1 LEELLGEA
9 EIALGDASTAAA
21 RGKELIKVG
30 LALECPIISARGER
44 LVGRAEPSRRHLDV
58 AVSEFT
64 RLGMPYE
71 AARAR
76 LMLAEVVRALEPQVS
91 EAEARTA
98 LSAFEILGAERDA
111 DAATALLR
119 ELGVKAA
126 RAGPKNLGTLTKR
139 ETKVLELLG
148 QGLSNPEIAQRLYVS
163 RKTVEHHVA
172 HILSKLGLRNRT
184 EAAAAIALV
193 GSVEDVSVVA
203 HVQHTNEMSG
213 VSDERDTS

>member
-9 EIALGDASTAAA
+9 EIAQDDTSTAAA
-21 RGKELIKVG
+21 RGRELIKVG
-30 LALECPIISARGER
+30 LALDCPITSARGER
-44 LVGRAEPSRRHLDV
+44 LLGRAAHLDV

-76 LMLAEVVRALEPQVS
+76 LMLAEVVRALEPEIT

-98 LSAFEILGAERDA
+98 LSAFEILGAA
-111 DAATALLR
+111 DAAAALLR

-126 RAGPKNLGTLTKR
+126 RVCPKNLGTLIKR
-139 ETKVLELLG
+139 ETEVLELVG

-163 RKTVEHHVA
+163 RKKTVEHHVA

-184 EAAAAIALV
+184 EAAAAAALV
-193 GSVEDVSVVA
+193 GSSARGHRANDSRVGRKVCL
-203 HVQHTNEMSG
+203 
-213 VSDERDTS
+213 RRR

>member
-1 LEELLGEA
+1 LRC
-9 EIALGDASTAAA
+9 S
-21 RGKELIKVG
+21 
-30 LALECPIISARGER
+30 
-44 LVGRAEPSRRHLDV
+44 GR
-58 AVSEFT
+58 
-64 RLGMPYE
+64 
-71 AARAR
+71 
-76 LMLAEVVRALEPQVS
+76 
-91 EAEARTA
+91 
-98 LSAFEILGAERDA
+98 ERDA

-119 ELGVKAA
+119 GLGVKAA

-203 HVQHTNEMSG
+203 HVQLTNEMSG

>member
-1 LEELLGEA
+1 
-9 EIALGDASTAAA
+9 
-21 RGKELIKVG
+21 
-30 LALECPIISARGER
+30 
-44 LVGRAEPSRRHLDV
+44 
-58 AVSEFT
+58 
-64 RLGMPYE
+64 MPYE

-119 ELGVKAA
+119 GLGVRAA

-203 HVQHTNEMSG
+203 HVQLTNEMSG